1 MKAKWNVV
9 EKPVKDD
16 KVNKPISNEEA
27 IELIKLI
34 YYNNY
39 SMVDQLNKTPCQ
51 ISLLSLIL
59 CLKPYKKAFYK
70 VLIETY
76 VLEDI
81 ISDTIKHM
89 VESI

>member
-34 YYNNY
+34 
-39 SMVDQLNKTPCQ
+39 
-51 ISLLSLIL
+51 
-59 CLKPYKKAFYK
+59 
-70 VLIETY
+70 
-76 VLEDI
+76 
-81 ISDTIKHM
+81 
-89 VESI
+89 

>member
-1 MKAKWNVV
+1 
-9 EKPVKDD
+9 
-16 KVNKPISNEEA
+16 
-27 IELIKLI
+27 
-34 YYNNY
+34 
-39 SMVDQLNKTPCQ
+39 MVDQLKKTSCQ

-59 CLKPYKKAFYK
+59 CLKPYKKALYK